1 MRVVSLIPSWTETLL
16 EAGVNVVGRT
26 RFCVYPADKVRNIP
40 AVAGTKNWDFAAIKA
55 LKPDLLLLDKEENPK
70 WMAEQTEIPVF
81 STHITS
87 IQSMPG
93 ALAQMAL
100 RFHNAGLV
108 KLATRWDSIQ
118 AWRGLSRWEYGEPI
132 PGFIEWGREPERPI
146 RNVVYVIWRN
156 PWMTVSRSTFIGSML
171 STVGFGPFL
180 RDFPEKYPRF
190 NIADYE
196 ASETLL
202 LFSSEPYPFLRKK
215 DVLNPLFAPYAFV
228 DGERFSWFGMRS
240 LRFLEELRSRD
251 MSPSP

>member
-93 ALAQMAL
+93 ALAIACCSGVVMKAPTV
-100 RFHNAGLV
+100 AGL
-108 KLATRWDSIQ
+108 A
-118 AWRGLSRWEYGEPI
+118 
-132 PGFIEWGREPERPI
+132 PG
-146 RNVVYVIWRN
+146 
-156 PWMTVSRSTFIGSML
+156 
-171 STVGFGPFL
+171 
-180 RDFPEKYPRF
+180 
-190 NIADYE
+190 
-196 ASETLL
+196 
-202 LFSSEPYPFLRKK
+202 
-215 DVLNPLFAPYAFV
+215 
-228 DGERFSWFGMRS
+228 
-240 LRFLEELRSRD
+240 
-251 MSPSP
+251 